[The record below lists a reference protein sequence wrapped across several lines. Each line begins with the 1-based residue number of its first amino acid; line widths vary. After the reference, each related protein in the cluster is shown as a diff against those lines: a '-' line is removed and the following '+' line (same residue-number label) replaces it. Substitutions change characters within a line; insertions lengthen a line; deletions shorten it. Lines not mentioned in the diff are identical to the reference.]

1 MDSIIPAAKANGA
14 VHISRVR
21 LRIGE
26 MSDIVRDAL
35 DFAWDVVCDE
45 RGPIVKDCSLEI
57 EYVSPHFVCM
67 ECGQEYDADRLHPR
81 CPNCGSGKTLLTRGR
96 ELEIASFDIETD
108 DGIDDPVDNQGTAEG
123 DKQDS
128 SAGL

>member
-1 MDSIIPAAKANGA
+1 MDSVIPAAQANGA
-14 VHISRVR
+14 VRVSCVR

-45 RGPIVKDCSLEI
+45 RGPMVQGCRMEV

-67 ECGQEYDADRLHPR
+67 ECGEEYDSDRLHPR
-81 CPNCGSGKTLLTRGR
+81 CPACGSGKTLLTRGR
-96 ELEIASFDIETD
+96 ELEIASFDIETEEQAD
-108 DGIDDPVDNQGTAEG
+108 DSPARP
-123 DKQDS
+123 
-128 SAGL
+128 